1 MNFRDKIEEISK
13 KAEKEYGL
21 EKKLL
26 DMIELLK
33 QI

>member
-1 MNFRDKIEEISK
+1 MNRDKIEEISK

-33 QI
+33 